1 MKEIVDRVAQYIEEW
16 AQDAASTL
24 IVKNFGFCELVNRES
39 RGTTKNKRQFESVST
54 QPIPITIPGDGSEA
68 EQVSLDDQYNF
79 IFWIRIPGKV
89 SITPSDEDSWGLKQG
104 KRQNLGLR
112 IVIAHRNNLG
122 ENLVYNL
129 VEDFPEN
136 IFIQGFQF
144 VFLDATGE
152 VDNDHETI
160 HNTELGKTN
169 YEKHRFTWNIYTINL
184 NVQFIPCTDFETA
197 SINVNDDLLTDDEGN
212 FLTSI

>member
-1 MKEIVDRVAQYIEEW
+1 MKTIVDRVAQYIEEW

-39 RGTTKNKRQFESVST
+39 RGTTKNKLSQTLVST

-79 IFWIRIPGKV
+79 IFWIRIPGRV
-89 SITPSDEDSWGLKQG
+89 SITQSDEDSWGLKQG
-104 KRQNLGLR
+104 KRQNLALR

-169 YEKHRFTWNIYTINL
+169 YEKHRFTWNIYVINL
-184 NVQFIPCTDFETA
+184 NVQFIPCTQFEPA

-212 FLTSI
+212 FLTSV